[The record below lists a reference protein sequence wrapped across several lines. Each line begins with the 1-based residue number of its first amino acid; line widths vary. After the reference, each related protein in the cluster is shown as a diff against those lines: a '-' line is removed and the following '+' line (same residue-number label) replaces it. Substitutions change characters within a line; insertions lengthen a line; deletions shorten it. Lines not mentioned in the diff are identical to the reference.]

1 MNSLI
6 FTSSA
11 RILFVLMLG
20 ASAFI
25 LWRGHDE
32 PGGGFVG
39 GLVAAMAFSVIALA
53 DGVPRARALLRVHP
67 MGLAGLGVFLG
78 FFSGLPGLWADGTF
92 LAHQWV
98 FFPNGF
104 KLGTTLVFDIGV
116 YLVVLGGML
125 ALVFRLYEDAP

>member
-6 FTSSA
+6 FGSSA

-20 ASAFI
+20 ASIYI

-39 GLVAAMAFSVIALA
+39 GLVAAMAFVVVALA
-53 DGVPRARALLRVHP
+53 DGVPRARKLLHLHP
-67 MGLAGLGVFLG
+67 MSLGGLGVFLG
-78 FFSGLPGLWADGTF
+78 FVSGLPGLWVDGAY

-104 KLGTTLVFDIGV
+104 KLGTTMIFDIGV

>member
-6 FTSSA
+6 FVSSA
-11 RILFVLMLG
+11 RILFFLMLG
-20 ASAFI
+20 ASVYI

-39 GLVAAMAFSVIALA
+39 GLVAAMAFAIVALA
-53 DGVPRARALLRVHP
+53 DGVPRARRLLRLHP
-67 MGLAGLGVFLG
+67 IGLGGLGVFLG
-78 FFSGLPGLWADGTF
+78 FISGLPGLWIDGSY
-92 LAHQWV
+92 LAHQWL

-104 KLGTTLVFDIGV
+104 KLGTTMIFDVGV

>member
-6 FTSSA
+6 FVSSA
-11 RILFVLMLG
+11 RILFFLMLG
-20 ASAFI
+20 ASIYI

-39 GLVAAMAFSVIALA
+39 GLVAAMAFAIVALA
-53 DGVPRARALLRVHP
+53 DGVPRARRLLRLHP
-67 MGLAGLGVFLG
+67 IGLGGLGVFLG
-78 FFSGLPGLWADGTF
+78 FISGLPGLWIDGSY
-92 LAHQWV
+92 LAHQWL

-104 KLGTTLVFDIGV
+104 KLGTTMIFDVGV